1 MKLLRKSEVRE
12 AVVLPGGVAKLV
24 VSTGDKMVYEPGQYV
39 WVAFA
44 LKDGP
49 EALQSLSFHPYSIS
63 SAHAPGDKTYTLHI
77 KDMGPGSWSEAVVKA
92 AAQGVDAFKG
102 SCRVGGPAGR
112 FGIDPAHFERIVLVA
127 GGIGFT
133 PLASLLAAIVRDAA
147 AGGKDGASRRY
158 ALVKHIMVVWSCQ
171 TAPCLSWFADELDAA
186 RAATNV
192 AVDLQLHV
200 TRAAKEDSEGQGGFK
215 AGRPDVAASLASVA
229 AQQGAGLVG
238 VFACGPAQLLEDT
251 LNAVAA
257 ANAGET
263 STRFLLHLETFLF

>member
-24 VSTGDKMVYEPGQYV
+24 VSTGDKMAYEPGQYV
-39 WVAFA
+39 WIAFA
-44 LKDGP
+44 LKSGP

-92 AAQGVDAFKG
+92 AVEGAESFKG
-102 SCRVGGPAGR
+102 GCRVGGPAGKLS
-112 FGIDPAHFERIVLVA
+112 IDPTHFEHVVLIA
-127 GGIGFT
+127 GGIGFA

-147 AGGKDGASRRY
+147 AGGKDGALRRY
-158 ALVKHIMVVWSCQ
+158 ALVKHVTVLWAVKD
-171 TAPCLSWFADELDAA
+171 APCLSWFAAELDAA

-192 AVDLQLHV
+192 VVDLQLHV
-200 TRAAKEDSEGQGGFK
+200 TRAAKEDAEGQGGFQ

-229 AQQGAGLVG
+229 AQQGADIVG
-238 VFACGPAQLLEDT
+238 VYACGPAQLLEDT
-251 LNAVAA
+251 LNAVTA
-257 ANAGET
+257 ANAGVNP
-263 STRFLLHLETFLF
+263 TRFLLHLETFLF